1 MSHPWF
7 LGGVGFL
14 KKEKLKNLLGTNF
27 INYDGPIH
35 LASSEQLVKDKNI
48 LSGAIY
54 LNADEDNKMYKEIQ
68 NILIDD
74 CVVIPAVDVKVSS
87 VRKKKISGLKSN
99 PAYSTIFVY
108 DLSRN

>member
-1 MSHPWF
+1 MDSLTRKAWELEITEPKVAQD
-7 LGGVGFL
+7 L
-14 KKEKLKNLLGTNF
+14 
-27 INYDGPIH
+27 
-35 LASSEQLVKDKNI
+35 
-48 LSGAIY
+48 
-54 LNADEDNKMYKEIQ
+54 YKEIQ